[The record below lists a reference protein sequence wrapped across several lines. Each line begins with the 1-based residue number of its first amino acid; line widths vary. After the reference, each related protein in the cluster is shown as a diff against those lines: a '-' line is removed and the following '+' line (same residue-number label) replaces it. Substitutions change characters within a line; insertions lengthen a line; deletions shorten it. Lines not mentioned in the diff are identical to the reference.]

1 VIDGAHAP
9 GQIPVS
15 LDALD
20 ADFYTGN
27 CHKWLLSPK
36 GAGFLYVHPR
46 AQGLVEP
53 LVVGW
58 GWNRGAGGVS
68 NESEFIENQQWL
80 GTNDLSAYLAVPAAI
95 DFQQE
100 HGWPGVQAECHD
112 LLQSA
117 LKAVDRLTGFDSIYA
132 DPAFYA
138 QMAVAALPPLG
149 DPSSLR
155 TSPQAFKRSLYESH
169 RVEIPVT
176 TWRDRHFLRISIQ
189 GYNTRQDVDRLID
202 ALAGHL

>member
-1 VIDGAHAP
+1 
-9 GQIPVS
+9 
-15 LDALD
+15 
-20 ADFYTGN
+20 
-27 CHKWLLSPK
+27 
-36 GAGFLYVHPR
+36 VHPQ

-58 GWNRGAGGVS
+58 GWNRGAEVS

-95 DFQQE
+95 EFQRE
-100 HGWPGVQAECHD
+100 HGWPEVRAACHE
-112 LLQSA
+112 LLKET
-117 LKAVDRLTGFDSIYA
+117 LERIDRLTGCASIYSN
-132 DPAFYA
+132 PAFYA
-138 QMAVAALPPLG
+138 QMAVAALPALD

-155 TSPQAFKRSLYESH
+155 TSPQAFKKSLYETH

-189 GYNTRQDVDRLID
+189 GYNTVEDIDRLID
-202 ALAGHL
+202 AIESNTIP